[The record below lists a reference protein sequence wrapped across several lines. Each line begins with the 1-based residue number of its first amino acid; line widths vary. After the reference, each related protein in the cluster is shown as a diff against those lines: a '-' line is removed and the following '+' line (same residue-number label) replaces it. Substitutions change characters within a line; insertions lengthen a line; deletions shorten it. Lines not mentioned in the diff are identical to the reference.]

1 MPLDRSGVDH
11 DANVAACIQSLL
23 GNDDLLRELLN
34 SVVRPL

>member
-11 DANVAACIQSLL
+11 DANVVASIQSLL
-23 GNDDLLRELLN
+23 GNDDLVRELLN